1 MITLEINNISEISK
15 VAKLFLSKTKEYKK
29 FAFFGEMGVG
39 KTTFIKELCKQL
51 GVTDV
56 VNSPSFAI
64 VNEYQSINNKIIYHF
79 DFYRIKNINEIFDFG
94 YEEYFYSP
102 NYCFVEWPEK
112 IEHLLPEN
120 FIIVNIT
127 EETNHKRIIN
137 IHI

>member
-1 MITLEINNISEISK
+1 MRLEINNISEIK
-15 VAKLFLSKTKEYKK
+15 KTAKLFLNKTKEFKK
-29 FAFFGEMGVG
+29 FAFFGDMGVG

-64 VNEYQSINNKIIYHF
+64 VNEYMSANNEIIYHF
-79 DFYRIKNINEIFDFG
+79 DFYRIKNINEVFDFG

-112 IEHLLPEN
+112 IEHLLPDD
-120 FIIVNIT
+120 FISVNII
-127 EETNHKRIIN
+127 EESNHKRIIN
-137 IHI
+137 IQM

>member
-1 MITLEINNISEISK
+1 MTLEINNISEIEET
-15 VAKLFLSKTKEYKK
+15 AKLFLNKTKKHKK
-29 FAFFGEMGVG
+29 FAFFGDMGVG

-64 VNEYQSINNKIIYHF
+64 VNEYTSSNDEIIYHF
-79 DFYRIKNINEIFDFG
+79 DFYRIKNINEVFDFG

-112 IEHLLPEN
+112 IQQLLPED
-120 FIIVNIT
+120 FIIVNFT
-127 EETNHKRIIN
+127 EESNHKRIIN
-137 IHI
+137 IQM